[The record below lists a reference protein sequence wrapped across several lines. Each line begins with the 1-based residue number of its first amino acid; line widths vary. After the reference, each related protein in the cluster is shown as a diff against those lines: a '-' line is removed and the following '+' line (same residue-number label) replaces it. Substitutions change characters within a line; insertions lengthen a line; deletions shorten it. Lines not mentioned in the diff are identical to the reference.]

1 MYGNISSRE
10 NGFFRDDSS
19 RDVFLAVRIVS
30 IHYLK
35 EVILC
40 YKFIQLILLLM
51 QIQLSHSTT
60 WFLKKVVVQY

>member
-40 YKFIQLILLLM
+40 
-51 QIQLSHSTT
+51 
-60 WFLKKVVVQY
+60 

>member
-1 MYGNISSRE
+1 MYGNIGSRE

-40 YKFIQLILLLM
+40 
-51 QIQLSHSTT
+51 
-60 WFLKKVVVQY
+60 